1 MKFSVW
7 LIFTSNEL
15 KHDTEEAMQHNNIIG
30 YINLTWYKRYSQ
42 RKKYHQAINFQ
53 TFLHHVCLLWFELRN
68 VFPRYTWW
76 IIDFWSHTKERYQR
90 QIFTNT
96 SQQTQGYLWLH
107 VLFQVLFSF
116 VRFPLTYSLGSQSW
130 KSKPSSCQITLQQQW
145 QRTRTRI
152 VLYQCNVCLANSSR
166 PTRAWPNSFQFWVYS
181 VKFEWFYQ

>member
-1 MKFSVW
+1 MW

-107 VLFQVLFSF
+107 VLFQVLISFS
-116 VRFPLTYSLGSQSW
+116 VSVDLFPCVTIMKIETQFLPNNSTAVTANENKNCPVS
-130 KSKPSSCQITLQQQW
+130 
-145 QRTRTRI
+145 
-152 VLYQCNVCLANSSR
+152 VQCLPCELFTPHTCLAE
-166 PTRAWPNSFQFWVYS
+166 FFS
-181 VKFEWFYQ
+181 VLSLQR